1 MNTWS
6 FTGNLGNDAET
17 RFAPSGDAIVSFSVA
32 ATAGYGDKQT
42 TTWAK
47 CIMFG
52 KRGEAVSAYLTK
64 GTKVGIVGE
73 VALKKWKNKDGIDVS
88 TLEVRVN
95 DLTLLG
101 SKPEAGQAP
110 ARKQAEKPRAE
121 QPLYPDDDIPF

>member
-1 MNTWS
+1 MNNWA
-6 FTGNLGNDAET
+6 FTGNLGGDAET
-17 RFAPSGDAIVSFSVA
+17 RFTPGGDAVVQFSVA
-32 ATAGYGDKQT
+32 ATAGYGDKQV

-52 KRGEAVSAYLTK
+52 KRGEAVSEYLTK

-73 VALKKWKNKDGIDVS
+73 VALKKWKNRDGIEVS

-101 SKPEAGQAP
+101 GKPESQP
-110 ARKQAEKPRAE
+110 TRKQAEKPRARE
-121 QPLYPDDDIPF
+121 AFEDDLGDIDF

>member
-1 MNTWS
+1 MALNSWA
-6 FTGNLGNDAET
+6 FIGNLGGDAET
-17 RFAPSGDAIVSFSVA
+17 RFTPGGDAVVSFSVA
-32 ATAGYGDKQT
+32 AIAGYGDKQV

-73 VALKKWKNKDGIDVS
+73 VALKRWKNKDGIEVS

-101 SKPEAGQAP
+101 GKPESQP
-110 ARKQAEKPRAE
+110 ARKAEKPRAD
-121 QPLYPDDDIPF
+121 PDLYPDDDIPF